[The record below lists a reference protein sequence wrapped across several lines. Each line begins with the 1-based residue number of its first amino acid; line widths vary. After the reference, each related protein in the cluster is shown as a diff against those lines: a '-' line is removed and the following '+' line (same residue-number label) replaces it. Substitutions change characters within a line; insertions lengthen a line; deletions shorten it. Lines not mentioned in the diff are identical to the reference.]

1 MKGGIFKFETNY
13 LVQVHLTINASKC
26 LSNIDINYYL
36 IEENARMIKIEI
48 SQNKSK
54 LIFIVAM
61 ATILLL
67 IVGFTSVNIAGAKV
81 KTCDGAFLVDL
92 GQSEALW
99 TLSKEGIF
107 HGTDSAELFLGF
119 SHAQG
124 AWRQT
129 GLRTAKATWLDFN
142 FDPYASAPAGY
153 ARIDADLVFGS
164 NCETFSGTLDLRL
177 YGSSDDPL
185 DPSGGSLALDDL
197 SFSGRRIN
205 P

>member
-1 MKGGIFKFETNY
+1 
-13 LVQVHLTINASKC
+13 
-26 LSNIDINYYL
+26 
-36 IEENARMIKIEI
+36 MIKIEI

-81 KTCDGAFLVDL
+81 KTCDGTYLVDL

-99 TLSKEGIF
+99 TLSKDGVF

-129 GLRTAKATWLDFN
+129 GVKTVKATWLDFN
-142 FDPYASAPAGY
+142 FDPYTEVPEGY
-153 ARIDADLVFGS
+153 GRIEADLIFGS
-164 NCETFSGTLDLRL
+164 DCDTFSGTLDLRL
-177 YGSSDDPL
+177 YGSLEDPL
-185 DPSGGSLALDDL
+185 DPTEGFLALDDL